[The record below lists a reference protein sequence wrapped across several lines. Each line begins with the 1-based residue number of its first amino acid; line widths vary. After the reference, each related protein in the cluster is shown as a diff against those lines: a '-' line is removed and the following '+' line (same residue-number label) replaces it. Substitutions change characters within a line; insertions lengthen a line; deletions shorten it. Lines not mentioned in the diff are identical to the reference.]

1 MPMLAEYLLRQ
12 LGDRRRVCVAFSGG
26 LDSTV
31 LLHALVQLRATV
43 LPELRLRAMH
53 VNHGLSA
60 FAPAW
65 TASCEAHCR
74 AWQVE
79 FVPLSVT
86 VDAREGGIEAAAR
99 SARYSALTA
108 HLLLGETLLTAQ
120 HLNDQCETFL
130 LALKRGSGPAGLSSM
145 SVNAEIGGFPVLRPL
160 LNVERQRL
168 EDYAREQRLT
178 WIEDDSN
185 RNVRFDRNFLRLEVL
200 PLLYQ
205 RWPHFA
211 SAAAR
216 SASLCAEQESLLDEL
231 LHEALVNLTDA
242 SGSLSI
248 SGLIDLSPARRF
260 ALIRRWLS
268 SRGAKMPSR
277 EQLQKLWDEVALSR
291 EDAEPQLRL
300 GANSVRRYRQRL
312 YWLAPMRS
320 LKEIVVAWSGERP
333 LGLPDSLGN
342 LVFGEAAKSA
352 LTLRKP
358 RADESLSVRFHAS
371 GEVHR
376 VGRDRSRSIKKL
388 WQELNVPP
396 WQRERTP
403 LIYYNEQLMAAA
415 GLFITREA
423 LTHDPQEASWS
434 LFWHQESQ

>member
-1 MPMLAEYLLRQ
+1 MLVELLLSQ
-12 LGDRRRVCVAFSGG
+12 LGERRRVCVAFSGG

-31 LLHALVQLRATV
+31 LLHALVMLRATL
-43 LPELRLRAMH
+43 LPELTLRAMH
-53 VNHGLSA
+53 VNHGLSE
-60 FAPAW
+60 FAQSW
-65 TASCEAHCR
+65 TAGCEAHCQD
-74 AWQVE
+74 WQVE

-86 VDAREGGIEAAAR
+86 VDARNGGIEAAAR
-99 SARYSALTA
+99 SARYRALTES
-108 HLLLGETLLTAQ
+108 LQVGETLLTAQ

-145 SVNAEIGGFPVLRPL
+145 SATAEIDGFPVLRPW
-160 LNVERQRL
+160 LNVERQCL
-168 EDYAREQRLT
+168 EDYAREHRLS

-185 RNVRFDRNFLRLEVL
+185 LNTRFDRNFLRLDVL

-211 SAAAR
+211 AAAAR

-231 LHEALVNLTDA
+231 LQEALENLIDA

-260 ALIRRWLS
+260 ALIRRWLAL
-268 SRGAKMPSR
+268 RGAKMPSR
-277 EQLQKLWDEVALSR
+277 EQLQRLWDEVALSR

-300 GANSVRRYRQRL
+300 GVHSIRRYRQRL
-312 YWLAPMRS
+312 YWLAPMQP
-320 LKEIVVAWSGERP
+320 LKDIVISWSGERP
-333 LGLPDSLGN
+333 LGLIDNLGT
-342 LVFGEAAKSA
+342 LSFSASVAKG

-358 RADESLSVRFHAS
+358 RADETLTVRFHAS
-371 GEVHR
+371 GEVQM

-403 LIYYNEQLMAAA
+403 LIFYNEQLIAAA

-423 LTHDPQEASWS
+423 LTHGPQEANWS
-434 LFWHQESQ
+434 LLWNTER